1 MKNSLAFDFGATSIR
16 ALLGYVE
23 DGKFATKEVMRMSHT
38 RIDEDGRSRW
48 QFDELLKQV
57 VQTILEYKDCVDSI
71 AINTWGVDFGIVGK
85 DGKLLEHPISYR
97 DAKHSQ
103 GFELAKNVY
112 SLKDIFMQTGNQIM
126 SINTLFQLLV
136 LKQESVNFDKTKYI
150 LMLPDLF
157 NYYLTGNIY
166 TEMTI
171 ASTSQLFDL
180 ASLQFSNSILKGY
193 GLSKDMFG
201 QIIEPGFIVGSTK
214 NAIIEEL
221 RNTDIKVVASASHD
235 TASAVLMTQAYTDKH
250 TAFLSCGTWSLIGAI
265 TDKAIINEQAYASNL
280 TNEAGFNRTNMF
292 FKNITGLYIIEML
305 KSQLE
310 RAYGH
315 AITFDDINA
324 YVKNSS
330 VTEVIDVENECFA
343 QNSFDVIKCIDKL
356 LGRHQAHDFDY
367 FKIVYLSLAYKYKQ
381 TLESIE
387 QILGYKFNKIH
398 MIGGG
403 VKSKL
408 LCSLI
413 CSIVQKDLI
422 CGPMEAT
429 AYGNLLVQKVAI
441 GEFKS
446 IKEGRDLILSSST
459 MEYLSFN

>member
-16 ALLGYVE
+16 ALLGYVK
-23 DGKFATKEVMRMSHT
+23 DGKFETKEVMRMSHS
-38 RIDEDGRSRW
+38 RVDEDGRSRW
-48 QFDELLKQV
+48 QFEELLKQV
-57 VQTILEYKDCVDSI
+57 VQTILEYKDCIDSI

-85 DGKLLEHPISYR
+85 DGQLLEHPISYR
-97 DAKHSQ
+97 DAKHVE
-103 GFELAKNVY
+103 GFEIAKEVY
-112 SLKDIFMQTGNQIM
+112 SLKEIFMQTGNQIM
-126 SINTLFQLLV
+126 PINTLFQLLV
-136 LKQESVNFDKTKYI
+136 LKKESVNFNKIEHI

-157 NYYLTGNIY
+157 NYYLTGNVY

-180 ASLQFSNSILKGY
+180 ATQQFSDSILNGY

-201 QIIEPGFIVGSTK
+201 KVIEPGFVVGSTK
-214 NAIIEEL
+214 NSLLTEL

-235 TASAVLMTQAYTDKH
+235 TASAVLMTQAYTDKY

-265 TDKAIINEQAYASNL
+265 TDKAIISEQAYASSL
-280 TNEAGFNRTNMF
+280 TNEAGFNKTNMF

-310 RAYGH
+310 RKYGRC
-315 AITFDDINA
+315 ISFDEINN
-324 YVKNSS
+324 YVKDSNVSD
-330 VTEVIDVENECFA
+330 VVDVENECFA
-343 QNSFDVIKCIDKL
+343 QNSFDVVACVDEL
-356 LGRHQAHDFDY
+356 LNKHQAHDFDY
-367 FKIVYLSLAYKYKQ
+367 FKIIYLSLAYKYKE

-387 QILGYKFNKIH
+387 QIVGYKFNKIH

-413 CSIVQKDLI
+413 CSIVKKDLI

-429 AYGNLLVQKVAI
+429 AYGNLLVQKCAT

-446 IKEGRDLILSSST
+446 IKEGRELILNSST
-459 MEYLSFN
+459 MEYISSN